1 MTVKQYVAA
10 GCDFKDLTVEQRKD
24 FLLGW
29 QSAAMGTECR
39 QSAADVAFFEQG
51 RLEAV
56 EHAAAMAAKKPKEE
70 EPKE

>member
-1 MTVKQYVAA
+1 MNVKQYVES
-10 GCDFKDLTVEQRKD
+10 GRDFKDLTDAQRKD

-29 QSAAMGTECR
+29 QSASMGTACQ

-51 RLEAV
+51 QVEAR
-56 EHAAAMAAKKPKEE
+56 EHAVAMAAKKKEE